1 MQNYKN
7 QTEMSI
13 PCFGTPMADID
24 HTVAGKRLSTFSEN
38 YEFAA
43 TMRDLTNDPI
53 RKGGRL

>member
-1 MQNYKN
+1 
-7 QTEMSI
+7 MSI

>member
-1 MQNYKN
+1 MQKYENKN
-7 QTEMSI
+7 EMSI
-13 PCFGTPMADID
+13 PCFEAPMAGID
-24 HTVAGKRLSTFSEN
+24 LTVAGKRLSTFSEN